1 MKLHLEIV
9 TPTGVAYKDDVDEIT
24 VPTQNG
30 YIGIL
35 PHHIPLLT
43 QVTSGE
49 LSVKIG
55 SSSQLLAITGGFLEV
70 ENNKVTILADY
81 AVRSEDVE
89 VAKAEAAKK
98 RAEQLLQEKQSQK
111 DFALIEGELRK
122 SLLELKVAQRRKR
135 THPLPP
141 SS

>member
-49 LSVKIG
+49 LRVKKG
-55 SSSQLLAITGGFLEV
+55 SSSQFLAITGGFLEV
-70 ENNKVTILADY
+70 ANNKVTILADY

-89 VAKAEAAKK
+89 VAKAESAKK
-98 RAEQLLQEKQSQK
+98 RAEQLLKEKLSER
-111 DFALIEGELRK
+111 DFVKVEAELRR
-122 SLLELKVAQRRKR
+122 SLLELKVAKRRR
-135 THPLPP
+135 STLPLAHQ
-141 SS
+141 